1 MSSSPDR
8 PSSRLPSTALAA
20 YAVALAWGSLYPMSG
35 WRDAGT
41 PLLGFLLDPWPRWWT
56 VADLVF
62 NLIIYLPVGLLVALL
77 LRQRGLRR
85 ATVPMALLAGS
96 AAALGLEA
104 LQTLLPGRVPS
115 RLDWLANSA
124 GALIGALAAPLG
136 DRLVSESQRALDARR
151 AISPADSAAGILLL
165 GAWLLIQWPGQR
177 LLFGQGDLRPLL
189 ESLAGLGGLSADADP
204 IAWRLAAAHTE
215 FAEALGVAMSLV
227 TVGLLVRELLPT
239 RAPRSAITTGLV
251 GVALLVKTAVA
262 AEAGRPLAWLTAGA
276 QGGLLAGAVL
286 LALAAS
292 APRKARLWMGLAALA
307 VSSGCSTLFPL
318 DAYFATA
325 LADRTGSGWRNLE
338 GLLRGAAALWPW
350 VTAAWCLRRLRA
362 LGPAPEPDHRP
373 AGDHAAGRAADPQT
387 DSGSGRADPPVPL

>member
-1 MSSSPDR
+1 MPSPPDS
-8 PSSRLPSTALAA
+8 PASRLPSTALAA
-20 YAVALAWGSLYPMSG
+20 YALALAWGSLFPMTG

-56 VADLVF
+56 IADLVF
-62 NLIIYLPVGLLVALL
+62 NLIIYLPAGLLVALL

-85 ATVPMALLAGS
+85 AAVPLALIAGS

-124 GALIGALAAPLG
+124 GTLVGALAAPLG
-136 DRLVSESQRALDARR
+136 ERLVSESQRALDARR
-151 AISPADSAAGILLL
+151 AISPSDSAAGLLLL

-189 ESLAGLGGLSADADP
+189 ESLASLAGLGRSADP
-204 IAWRLAAAHTE
+204 LAWRLTVAHTE

-227 TVGLLVRELLPT
+227 TIGLLVRELLPT
-239 RAPRSAITTGLV
+239 RAPRSAITTGLMTA
-251 GVALLVKTAVA
+251 ALLLKTALA

-292 APRKARLWMGLAALA
+292 APRKARLCMSLAALA
-307 VSSGCSTLFPL
+307 VSSVCSTLFPL

-325 LADRTGSGWRNLE
+325 QADRAGSGWRNLE

-362 LGPAPEPDHRP
+362 LGPPPAPGPT
-373 AGDHAAGRAADPQT
+373 QT
-387 DSGSGRADPPVPL
+387 NAPGPL